1 MINDDW
7 WTGVIESKVE
17 KNSPFL
23 SIKVQWD
30 SQEMEYMSP
39 WDLEPVDHNSEC
51 CVKFK
56 FVLKCNLGELFKN
69 L

>member
-39 WDLEPVDHNSEC
+39 WDLEPVDQNSEY
-51 CVKFK
+51 
-56 FVLKCNLGELFKN
+56 
-69 L
+69 